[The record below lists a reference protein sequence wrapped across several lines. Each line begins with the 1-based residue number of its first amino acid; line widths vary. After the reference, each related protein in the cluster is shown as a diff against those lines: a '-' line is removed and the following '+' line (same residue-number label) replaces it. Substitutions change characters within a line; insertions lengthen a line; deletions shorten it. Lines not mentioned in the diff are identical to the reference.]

1 LLSTSKHKLEDT
13 SLDTFE
19 YDVPGYGRELK
30 EKISWMAYSIEQFT
44 DYTKII
50 EKGVAKPL
58 PLGQVEAFKKLSNRH
73 GYSFLM

>member
-50 EKGVAKPL
+50 EKGGAKPL
-58 PLGQVEAFKKLSNRH
+58 PLKQVEAFKQLSNRH